1 MICGYPTNG
10 DNLMKPTTTSVDFTQ
25 RRHASDLESGIR
37 DFRRDAG
44 AWNMVDEIM
53 LNVQLAGVLISFRTG
68 NCTFKVIMCVA
79 I

>member
-1 MICGYPTNG
+1 
-10 DNLMKPTTTSVDFTQ
+10 
-25 RRHASDLESGIR
+25 
-37 DFRRDAG
+37 
-44 AWNMVDEIM
+44 MVDEIM